1 MIAVAEYKAGN
12 IKHAGVWLK
21 LRVNDD
27 GDWLTEVVGRE
38 IKQPSR
44 KKLLDE
50 ASRLL
55 RLEKKAV
62 NIPFTKVESKNNGYV
77 TLKHGVVTGI
87 HSGTGNLLVAWD
99 DGTNGQLTV
108 GFSADVLQRLSV
120 EDEEKLKRLTRD
132 AYHAGEALRE
142 FTQRRTVHKGTKG
155 LVDQVQALLEK
166 DGKS

>member
-1 MIAVAEYKAGN
+1 MAEYSAGN
-12 IKHAGVWLK
+12 IKHAGEWLK

-27 GDWLTEVVGRE
+27 GDWLTKVDGQE
-38 IKQPSR
+38 IKQPTR
-44 KKLLDE
+44 QKLLAE
-50 ASRLL
+50 ASRIL
-55 RLEKKAV
+55 RLKKKAV
-62 NIPFTKVESKNNGYV
+62 NIPFTRMESKNNGYV

-108 GFSADVLQRLSV
+108 GFSSDVMQRLTPA
-120 EDEEKLKRLTRD
+120 EEERLTRLVRD
-132 AYHAGEALRE
+132 AYHASEELRE
-142 FTQRRTVHKGTKG
+142 FTQRRNVYKGTKG